1 MVVAEKVAEK
11 VAKKVAKKM
20 SQKDDLVK
28 QFPDLYKQTGQSA
41 LFTDQLPLKA
51 PERCRRCFCGRGHE
65 SDQEG

>member
-1 MVVAEKVAEK
+1 MVVAEKVAE
-11 VAKKVAKKM
+11 KVAKKM

-51 PERCRRCFCGRGHE
+51 PERCRK
-65 SDQEG
+65 